1 MGREMKAS
9 ECKCCVCGKQAVAF
23 FPVCD
28 PDIRPYP
35 YCRECL
41 DKEKMKLLIKL
52 EEIDKKYKNK

>member
-1 MGREMKAS
+1 MKAS
-9 ECKCCVCGKQAVAF
+9 DCECIICGKQAVAF

-41 DKEKMKLLIKL
+41 DKEKRKLMIKL
-52 EEIDKKYKNK
+52 VEIDKKYEQNRV